1 MKEIDKIK
9 AQLCAYKGLWF
20 YISFSL
26 LLNFKVKTLKSI
38 KMNKSFIFLSVVI
51 GLAIF
56 VPSNE
61 SANQMGD
68 LNFDELC
75 DGLLFNA
82 IPHPNDTNLFIG
94 CVQGRGTLFGCD
106 EADLIFDPI
115 SVQCV
120 DSLNKDT
127 TTVEPI
133 TTTPYTDYTGETT
146 TPTTTTQG
154 TTTSRTGGGGNINIS
169 FVCPPSGSGNI
180 PHKTECGTYFECIR
194 SIKHTRT
201 CPEGLL
207 FDVISKTCQPAD
219 MALCANIIQC
229 S

>member
-9 AQLCAYKGLWF
+9 VQLCAYKGLWF

-51 GLAIF
+51 ALAIF
-56 VPSNE
+56 VPSYE
-61 SANQMGD
+61 SSNQMGD

-82 IPHPNDTNLFIG
+82 IPHPNNTNLFIG

-106 EADLIFDPI
+106 EADLVFDPI
-115 SVQCV
+115 SIQCV
-120 DSLNKDT
+120 DSFNVDT
-127 TTVEPI
+127 TTYEPT
-133 TTTPYTDYTGETT
+133 TTTPYTNYTEETII
-146 TPTTTTQG
+146 PTTTTQG
-154 TTTSRTGGGGNINIS
+154 TTTSRTGGGGNVIIS
-169 FVCPPSGSGNI
+169 FVCPPSGSGYI
-180 PHKTECGTYFECIR
+180 PHRIECQEYFECIR
-194 SIKHTRT
+194 GIQHPRR
-201 CPEGLL
+201 CPEGLH
-207 FDVISKTCQPAD
+207 FDVITKTCQPSD
-219 MALCANIIQC
+219 IALCANIIQC